1 MDEALEKALDFSNFT
16 STLNAQKRILHEKY
30 LGTLVMYSNNG
41 KFTITKEI
49 LNFCFML
56 VSTNINKTVIIDDN
70 RTPIQID
77 DVEAFM
83 LKATQ
88 HYTDATNKYLEE
100 YKILSTKRSVEG
112 LVNE

>member
-16 STLNAQKRILHEKY
+16 VTLNAQKRILHDKY
-30 LGTLVMYSNNG
+30 SDELVMYSNNG

-83 LKATQ
+83 LQATQ
-88 HYTDATNKYLEE
+88 HFTDANNMYLDE
-100 YKILSTKRSVEG
+100 YKALSTKRSVEG
-112 LVNE
+112 LVDE